1 MIFGKIN
8 IRVPLPPIYIRQ
20 VWDYSLANVQNIK
33 NAMIIHLKDNFQNKI
48 EKVQ

>member
-20 VWDYSLANVQNIK
+20 VWDYSLANVENIK
-33 NAMIIHLKDNFQNKI
+33 NVMVNQIMIIFRTK
-48 EKVQ
+48 